1 MVDRVSNKPTG
12 LLLCATA
19 LLYYYIHTRCDCKSK
34 LFTFVPVA
42 QNKVN
47 PTNFFFGFQFTDE
60 RDAIQKKTFTK
71 WVNKHL
77 RKVGKSFWYVVTIC
91 PEIFAADMDGRRRR
105 LALLRS
111 FAPSVDV
118 YMTHLNMSRI
128 FMGLF
133 SSVRDSGSG

>member
-1 MVDRVSNKPTG
+1 MPRRCYIIIFTHGVIVNQNCS
-12 LLLCATA
+12 LLFPLHR
-19 LLYYYIHTRCDCKSK
+19 IK
-34 LFTFVPVA
+34 LT
-42 QNKVN
+42 QLI
-47 PTNFFFGFQFTDE
+47 FFWFQFTDE

>member
-1 MVDRVSNKPTG
+1 MPRRFYIIIFTHGVIVNQNCS
-12 LLLCATA
+12 LLFPLHR
-19 LLYYYIHTRCDCKSK
+19 IK
-34 LFTFVPVA
+34 LT
-42 QNKVN
+42 QLI
-47 PTNFFFGFQFTDE
+47 FFWFQFTDE

-91 PEIFAADMDGRRRR
+91 PEIFAADMDGRR